1 MSLLR
6 TFAATIVCAVAVTT
20 AAAKGPVKP
29 IYAFGYAT
37 CLGDSTVYTSAIQQL
52 EGAQL
57 TKKKSMLVNREQYS
71 HQMERYMRSTDGKVY
86 TCAIFYA
93 KSRKKA
99 EKQMV
104 SLRRQCARQK
114 EKMVELPADAF
125 AFTALTAKE

>member
-104 SLRRQCARQK
+104 SLRRQCRGCCRKAIMAGCKAQN
-114 EKMVELPADAF
+114 
-125 AFTALTAKE
+125 